1 MILITGGTG
10 LLGTYLLYEL
20 VKQGKKVRV
29 LIRNRD
35 KIQVVLNLFT
45 CLDSLTSQSYK
56 LIEWIDGDI
65 LDADSLNIATLGIR
79 QVYHCAAIVS
89 FRKGDAGIMQQIN
102 VQGTENV
109 INACIRNKVSKLVHV
124 SSISALGES
133 DNLLPQDENSQ
144 YYFSDTHTLY
154 SLSKYLSEQKVLQ
167 AGAQGLSVVVVN
179 PSNIVGAYRQ
189 PGDGSMLIDFIIKY
203 YPFFIDGTS
212 GYIDVRDAAKAMILL
227 MESEISGERFVLNS
241 QNLGQKEILDYARLA
256 MDRKIYPIRISKKVL
271 AIVCQLEKLRSGFT
285 GKEIFLTNEN
295 IGSVTSKNY
304 YSSDKFINKFNF
316 QFIPIKDSMEF
327 TFQVLKK
334 LKRVHDN
341 L

>member
-10 LLGTYLLYEL
+10 LLGSYLLYEL

-35 KIQVVLNLFT
+35 KIQVVLNLFN
-45 CLDSLTSQSYK
+45 CFDSITSQSYK

-65 LDADSLNIATLGIR
+65 LDADSLNIATNGIR
-79 QVYHCAAIVS
+79 QIYHCAAMVS
-89 FRKGDAGIMQQIN
+89 FRKVDSEIMQKIN
-102 VQGTENV
+102 IQGTENV

-133 DNLLPQDENSQ
+133 NNLLPQDENSQ
-144 YYFSDTHTLY
+144 YNFSDTHTLY
-154 SLSKYLSEQKVLQ
+154 SLSKHLSEQKVLQ
-167 AGAQGLSVVVVN
+167 AEAQGLSVVVVN

-212 GYIDVRDAAKAMILL
+212 GYIDVRDVAKAMVLV
-227 MESEISGERFVLNS
+227 MESEISGERFILNS
-241 QNLGQKEILDYARLA
+241 ENLGQKDLLDYA
-256 MDRKIYPIRISKKVL
+256 KIALDSRIPPIRISTNVL
-271 AIVCQLEKLRSGFT
+271 TIIRHLEKLRSGLT

-304 YSSDKFINKFNF
+304 YSSDKFKNKFNF
-316 QFIPIKDSMEF
+316 QFIPIKESIRY
-327 TFQVLKK
+327 TFQVLNK
-334 LKRVHDN
+334 LKKIHDT